1 MTTPAEA
8 IKLYLD
14 LRDGKLAAL
23 TKEYTAAKNELED
36 AMEALEGFL
45 LLTMQERN
53 ETQIK
58 TAAGVA
64 FRSPQMRV
72 KMVDRASFLDYCV
85 VNHDF
90 SMITNHVSKDAV
102 REIVEGG
109 GTPPGV
115 EVTEFITCNV
125 RRA

>member
-14 LRDGKLAAL
+14 LRDNHLAKLNA
-23 TKEYTAAKNELED
+23 EYKTAKNELED
-36 AMEALEGFL
+36 AMAALEGFL

-72 KMVDRASFLDYCV
+72 KMVDRELFLDYCTST
-85 VNHDF
+85 HDF

-102 REIVEGG
+102 KEIIEGG

-125 RRA
+125 RKS